1 MYTAAVLLCTCYAVA
16 LDSNECGDTIST
28 ESNPRCN
35 SRKDKNKTNS
45 MPGSGSGSL
54 DSLVKAVQN
63 DELKFVFV
71 GGKGGVGKTTS
82 SSAIASLFASVCN
95 KRVLLVSTDPA
106 HSLGDAWRTTFSNVP
121 TSPMF
126 NLDVMEIDPKETMDK
141 ELNTWVQYAKE
152 FEGSDGDGDSVDGD
166 SKMLKQ
172 ISSFQDWLSGIP
184 GIDEATAL
192 SSAITYIESG
202 KYDLIVFDTAP
213 TGHTL
218 KLLAL
223 PEILEKGIDKLQS
236 WQTTLW
242 TYWDVFKGLSSGD
255 GASSANKKINIK
267 QEVSQKLTDY
277 KHSIQKVATMLQ
289 DQTRTRFVVVCI
301 AEFLSVSETR
311 RLLQELVKNK
321 VQASHVIVNQL
332 VVHDALSSEELSQ
345 LEAMAEV
352 GGLQLDQ
359 TLLGKTVH
367 ACRLTTARK
376 AIQQKYLGVLK
387 GYDETEG
394 MLDAICEVPLLA
406 EEVTGNDAIA
416 RFSRL
421 LVTDSVLA
429 PTVNNGEDGATSTT
443 TTKVPQKNLLVVGN
457 IVRIMGLEKSEH
469 YNGVEGKVV
478 SDMDLTTERF
488 GVSIVYKGETKLLAL
503 RQKNISIVRTTSEE
517 TLTAESFKKPRLN
530 GGGQTGSIKEV
541 EGLDNTPPV
550 ISKDTMTKAMGV
562 LEDPKIKE
570 MIAQNPRL
578 KDAVEDVL
586 ENPMNIMKYL
596 SDPELSPFIMKAV
609 SKLKK

>member
-1 MYTAAVLLCTCYAVA
+1 MA
-16 LDSNECGDTIST
+16 
-28 ESNPRCN
+28 
-35 SRKDKNKTNS
+35 
-45 MPGSGSGSL
+45 GSL

-82 SSAIASLFASVCN
+82 SSAIASLFATVCN

-106 HSLGDAWRTTFSNVP
+106 HSLGDAWRTSFSNVP

-152 FEGSDGDGDSVDGD
+152 FEGAGGEDEDAGGDGDS
-166 SKMLKQ
+166 KIMQQ
-172 ISSFQDWLSGIP
+172 IASFQDWLSGIP

-242 TYWDVFKGLSSGD
+242 SYWDVFKGLSA
-255 GASSANKKINIK
+255 GAGTDNASKKINIK
-267 QEVSQKLTDY
+267 EDVSQKLTDY

-301 AEFLSVSETR
+301 AEFLSVSETQ

-321 VQASHVIVNQL
+321 VRASHVIVNQL
-332 VVHDALSSEELSQ
+332 VVEDALSSDELTQ

-352 GGLQLDQ
+352 GNLQMDQ
-359 TLLGKTVH
+359 TLLKKTVH

-376 AIQQKYLGVLK
+376 GIQQKYLGVLK
-387 GYDETEG
+387 GYDETQG
-394 MLDAICEVPLLA
+394 LLDGVCEVPLLA
-406 EEVTGNDAIA
+406 EEVTGIDAIG

-421 LVTDSVLA
+421 LVTDGVLGNDDA
-429 PTVNNGEDGATSTT
+429 SSTSS
-443 TTKVPQKNLLVVGN
+443 KEEPRLHSPEVGD
-457 IVRIMGLEKSEH
+457 IVRIMGLGKAD
-469 YNGVEGKVV
+469 YLNGIEGKVI
-478 SDMDLTTERF
+478 SDMDATTGRY
-488 GVSIVYKGETKLLAL
+488 GVSIVYQDKAKKLAL
-503 RQKNISIVRTTSEE
+503 QPKNISIVRTTSDDGDSSSTTEP
-517 TLTAESFKKPRLN
+517 SKKQQRLN
-530 GGGQTGSIKEV
+530 
-541 EGLDNTPPV
+541 DNGNKARATSSTADGNGDAKPAV
-550 ISKDTMTKAMGV
+550 SKDTITKAMGI
-562 LEDPKIKE
+562 LDDPEIKE
-570 MIAQNPRL
+570 MIAKNPRV
-578 KDAVEDVL
+578 KAAVEDVVK
-586 ENPMNIMKYL
+586 NPANFMKYL

-609 SKLKK
+609 SKLKM